1 MIVKFMYELVYD
13 GSKKLQSRLKDYINI
28 IQGVAKVEYKR
39 IPSHML
45 DCEELVSIGIIALQA
60 LFKNKTDEQLDNY
73 NSSYIATAVR
83 WAIRNEL
90 RNRYKWYTLK
100 HKKENGEL
108 TDEEYSEN
116 QSTLDV
122 SPTKVREAVY
132 ETILSIDSIMASSS
146 DSDSPF
152 DFIKDTSAT
161 PDESAEISEL
171 SKLIKEAIAK
181 LPQKDRTI
189 VEYRFYRNLQVKQIA
204 QMVGLSS
211 SRITRIIQAAL
222 NDVRVYLQKRG
233 LTSY

>member
-1 MIVKFMYELVYD
+1 MQAK
-13 GSKKLQSRLKDYINI
+13 LKDYIDI
-28 IQGVAKVEYKR
+28 IQKVAKVEYRR
-39 IPSHML
+39 IPTHML

-60 LFKNKTDEQLDNY
+60 LFKNKTDEEMNNY

-100 HKKENGEL
+100 HKVDDAAQEA
-108 TDEEYSEN
+108 DEYTEN

-122 SPTKVREAVY
+122 TPSKVREAVY
-132 ETILSIDSIMASSS
+132 ETILSIDSIMANSS
-146 DSDSPF
+146 DNESPF
-152 DFIKDTSAT
+152 DFIKDTHAM
-161 PDESAEISEL
+161 PDEKAEITEL
-171 SKLIKEAIAK
+171 SKLIKEAISK

-204 QMVGLSS
+204 AMVGLSS
-211 SRITRIIQAAL
+211 SRITRIIQASL
-222 NDVRVYLQKRG
+222 NNVREYLSKKG

>member
-1 MIVKFMYELVYD
+1 MVAMQ
-13 GSKKLQSRLKDYINI
+13 SKLKDYIDI
-28 IQGVAKVEYKR
+28 IQKVARVEYKR

-60 LFKNKTDEQLDNY
+60 LFKNKTEDQLKNY

-100 HKKENGEL
+100 HKKEDGEL
-108 TDEEYSEN
+108 EGGEEYSES

-122 SPTKVREAVY
+122 TPTKIREAVY
-132 ETILSIDSIMASSS
+132 ETILSIDSIMAASS
-146 DSDSPF
+146 DNDSPF

-161 PDESAEISEL
+161 PDENAELSEL

-189 VEYRFYRNLQVKQIA
+189 VEYRFYRNMQVKQIA
-204 QMVGLSS
+204 SMVGLSS
-211 SRITRIIQAAL
+211 SRITRIVQGSL
-222 NDVRVYLQKRG
+222 NHVREYLQKRG

>member
-1 MIVKFMYELVYD
+1 MEL
-13 GSKKLQSRLKDYINI
+13 LHFRLYLKI
-28 IQGVAKVEYKR
+28 R
-39 IPSHML
+39 P
-45 DCEELVSIGIIALQA
+45 
-60 LFKNKTDEQLDNY
+60 KNSLKTT
-73 NSSYIATAVR
+73 IHHTAVR

-100 HKKENGEL
+100 HKKEDGEL
-108 TDEEYSEN
+108 STDEYSEN

-122 SPTKVREAVY
+122 SPAKVREAVY
-132 ETILSIDSIMASSS
+132 ETILSIDSIMAASS
-146 DSDSPF
+146 DNDSPF

-161 PDESAEISEL
+161 PDENAELTEL

-204 QMVGLSS
+204 AMVGLSS
-211 SRITRIIQAAL
+211 SRITRIIQSSL
-222 NDVRVYLQKRG
+222 NHVREYLNKRG